1 MKVHAKNQLSICM
14 SKIIYFFYYSLVYF
28 RPFTNMALP
37 YIAQQ
42 KDSLDREQSLKL
54 LQMSNSKC
62 LSEDTITE
70 LLLKILQD
78 EDPDEQKLQNA
89 DFIFSRRTPNV
100 NYLTLKQVIFEFTN
114 FLFQWKF
121 K

>member
-1 MKVHAKNQLSICM
+1 
-14 SKIIYFFYYSLVYF
+14 
-28 RPFTNMALP
+28 MALP

-62 LSEDTITE
+62 LSENTITE

-100 NYLTLKQVIFEFTN
+100 NFLTLKQVNIRIH
-114 FLFQWKF
+114 KF
-121 K
+121 FVSMEIQIASCIKRKITIIRKKSILG